1 ADFDAFFYLLRLR
14 HLPATLFLYTTL
26 FRSDRAVCSYAY
38 FSSQEWQVRGCAG
51 SDTFAGAHSA
61 HGSLN
66 RSSALSVFAR
76 VDDRPGFFFS
86 SPTGAKVTLHRGLP
100 SYRTGHFGGRGA
112 Y

>member
-76 VDDRPGFFFS
+76 VDDRPGFFLDRKSTRLNS
-86 SPTGAKVTLHRGLP
+86 SHLGN
-100 SYRTGHFGGRGA
+100 SYVVFFLKKNKLT
-112 Y
+112 